1 MKGNRMNLRDRVT
14 ILLDLPVVRHGI
26 IGVILFNALILGLE
40 TSAMA
45 MERWGGALVFLDRL
59 CLAIFVVELAAGNG
73 ADREALSAALAGAV
87 LKARLKAECDAAF
100 GKGVF
105 GSPYM
110 IVDGEPFFGVDR
122 LPQIERWL
130 SSGGF

>member
-1 MKGNRMNLRDRVT
+1 MTLHKAVSCSEFRFGRIEVVHAEFHFNTKHGKQKIVPRTLECLDFRALYVEGRDVSERNL
-14 ILLDLPVVRHGI
+14 
-26 IGVILFNALILGLE
+26 
-40 TSAMA
+40 
-45 MERWGGALVFLDRL
+45 
-59 CLAIFVVELAAGNG
+59 VVELAAGNG